1 MASPLH
7 IRKMSVFLND
17 VIQVLSQI
25 NPYLRYHCLYL
36 SAVLKSL
43 SRVRLLVTS
52 WTVACQAPLSMGFS
66 RQEYWSRLPF
76 PPPVGLPNP
85 GIEPRPPAL
94 QVDSLPTEP
103 PGIINYFQ
111 MVGTLSPREVNCLAQ
126 AHQWWNQDL
135 ATGPLISM
143 LLIFPLHHFYLLLKR
158 KRKQWSF

>member
-94 QVDSLPTEP
+94 QADSLPSEP
-103 PGIINYFQ
+103 PWKPKNTRMDI
-111 MVGTLSPREVNCLAQ
+111 LSHLPDQES
-126 AHQWWNQDL
+126 NQ
-135 ATGPLISM
+135 G
-143 LLIFPLHHFYLLLKR
+143 LLHCRWILYQL
-158 KRKQWSF
+158 S